1 MLQTSARLLR
11 LLSLLQS
18 RPDWPGGELAERLE
32 VTPRT
37 VRRDVDRLRDLGY
50 PVESAPGTA
59 GGYRLG
65 VGAAL
70 PPLLLDDDEA
80 VAVAVGLRGAAAGWL
95 TGIEETSLRALSK
108 IEQILPSRLR
118 HRVDSVQTAIML
130 LPGDCPV
137 VDAALLIALAGAC
150 RAHEGVRFRYRD
162 QTRRV
167 EPYRVVRAGRNWY
180 LLAYDLDRDD
190 WRTFRVDRV
199 GGPIQ
204 PGARFT
210 PRPEP
215 DGDAVT
221 YLSDAITRA
230 PYRYQA
236 TILFHAPVKDV
247 AAGTTPTAGRLEAR
261 DENSCFYYTGAEA
274 LDTIAVYI
282 ALKGFEFEV
291 IDPPELRDYIA
302 ALAARMDRA
311 VASTVAQPV
320 AEAGDEPAPG
330 AEPIAKL
337 GAEPVAEPA
346 TDSAAEPATDSATEP
361 GTGQDAKQISEQ
373 VGEPIAEPIAEQVAE
388 PIPA

>member
-18 RPDWPGGELAERLE
+18 RRDWGGTELADRLD

-37 VRRDVDRLRDLGY
+37 VRRDVDRLRELGY

-95 TGIEETSLRALSK
+95 TGIEEASLRALSK

-118 HRVDSVQTAIML
+118 HRVDTVQNAIML

-137 VDAALLIALAGAC
+137 VDAALLVGLAGAC
-150 RAHEGVRFRYRD
+150 RGNEGVRFTYRE

-167 EPYRVVRAGRNWY
+167 EPYRLARAGRNWY

-190 WRTFRVDRV
+190 WRTFRVDRI
-199 GGPIQ
+199 GGPLR

-215 DGDAVT
+215 GGDALA

-236 TILFHAPVKDV
+236 TILFHAPLEQV
-247 AAGTTPTAGRLEAR
+247 AAVTPPTAGRLQAR
-261 DENSCFYYTGAEA
+261 DENSCFCYTGAEA
-274 LDTIAVYI
+274 LDTIAVYL
-282 ALKGFEFEV
+282 AVKGFEFEV
-291 IDPPELRDYIA
+291 LDPPELKDYITTLAGRLARAVPEA
-302 ALAARMDRA
+302 AL
-311 VASTVAQPV
+311 
-320 AEAGDEPAPG
+320 PAG
-330 AEPIAKL
+330 AER
-337 GAEPVAEPA
+337 
-346 TDSAAEPATDSATEP
+346 
-361 GTGQDAKQISEQ
+361 TG
-373 VGEPIAEPIAEQVAE
+373 
-388 PIPA
+388 

>member
-18 RPDWPGGELAERLE
+18 RPDWPGAELAERME
-32 VTPRT
+32 VTTRT

-50 PVESAPGTA
+50 PVESTPGTA

-80 VAVAVGLRGAAAGWL
+80 VAVVVGLRGSAAGWVN
-95 TGIEETSLRALSK
+95 GIEESSLRALSK
-108 IEQILPSRLR
+108 IEMILPSRLR
-118 HRVDSVQTAIML
+118 HRVSSLQSAIML

-137 VDAALLIALAGAC
+137 VDAALLTALATAC
-150 RAHEGVRFRYRD
+150 RAHEGVRFGYRD
-162 QTRRV
+162 TTRRV

-199 GGPIQ
+199 TGPIQ

-210 PRPEP
+210 PRAEP
-215 DGDAVT
+215 AGGTET
-221 YLSDAITRA
+221 YVSDSLTRA

-236 TILFHAPVKDV
+236 TILFHAPLEKV
-247 AAGTTPTAGRLEAR
+247 AQTTTPTAGRLEAR
-261 DENSCFYYTGAEA
+261 DEQSCLYYTGAEA

-282 ALKGFEFEV
+282 ALKGIDFEV
-291 IDPPELRDYIA
+291 LEPPELREFVADLGTRLSRA
-302 ALAARMDRA
+302 A
-311 VASTVAQPV
+311 
-320 AEAGDEPAPG
+320 AGG
-330 AEPIAKL
+330 R
-337 GAEPVAEPA
+337 
-346 TDSAAEPATDSATEP
+346 
-361 GTGQDAKQISEQ
+361 
-373 VGEPIAEPIAEQVAE
+373 
-388 PIPA
+388 

>member
-18 RPDWPGGELAERLE
+18 RPDWPGAELAERME
-32 VTPRT
+32 VTTRT

-50 PVESAPGTA
+50 PVESTPGTA

-80 VAVAVGLRGAAAGWL
+80 VAVVVGLRGSAAGWVN
-95 TGIEETSLRALSK
+95 GIEESSLRALSK
-108 IEQILPSRLR
+108 IEMILPSRLR
-118 HRVDSVQTAIML
+118 HRVSSLQSAIML

-137 VDAALLIALAGAC
+137 VDASLLTALATAC
-150 RAHEGVRFRYRD
+150 RAHEGVRFGYRD
-162 QTRRV
+162 TTRRV

-199 GGPIQ
+199 TGPIQ

-210 PRPEP
+210 PRAEP
-215 DGDAVT
+215 AGGTET
-221 YLSDAITRA
+221 YVSDSLTRA

-236 TILFHAPVKDV
+236 TILFHAPLEKV
-247 AAGTTPTAGRLEAR
+247 AQTTTPTAGRLEAR
-261 DENSCFYYTGAEA
+261 DEHSCLYHTGAEA

-282 ALKGFEFEV
+282 ALKGIDFEV
-291 IDPPELRDYIA
+291 LEPPELREFVADLGTRLSRA
-302 ALAARMDRA
+302 A
-311 VASTVAQPV
+311 
-320 AEAGDEPAPG
+320 AG
-330 AEPIAKL
+330 
-337 GAEPVAEPA
+337 
-346 TDSAAEPATDSATEP
+346 
-361 GTGQDAKQISEQ
+361 GQ
-373 VGEPIAEPIAEQVAE
+373 
-388 PIPA
+388 